1 LRDHLQNVIG
11 VPTDAVL
18 TRPKGLSGIADTSTM
33 IESREDLIR
42 RRWSETGRKLW
53 NLQAHGNGLVSLR
66 IQGAASNSST
76 NPQDCLEFRLVRAS
90 MGGYPMDS
98 IVCEGVI
105 VDPPLKRGAPD

>member
-1 LRDHLQNVIG
+1 LRDRLQDVISLS
-11 VPTDAVL
+11 TDAVL

-42 RRWSETGRKLW
+42 RRWSATGCKLW
-53 NLQAHGNGLVSLR
+53 NLQTHGNGLVSLR
-66 IQGAASNSST
+66 IQGAAS

-90 MGGYPMDS
+90 MGGHPMDS

-105 VDPPLKRGAPD
+105 VEPPMTRT